1 MRWRSGDSEENRC
14 DDISYRRDTSCRQ
27 RERREVGVFP
37 DLERAHAIVD
47 SDRWTLPAVFAELRA
62 GDEIAPQEMV
72 RTFNCGVGMALIVSA
87 ELAESVSAALEG
99 AGEAVFEI
107 GMIGAGKRG
116 CTVTGEGWS
125 VTHHA

>member
-1 MRWRSGDSEENRC
+1 
-14 DDISYRRDTSCRQ
+14 
-27 RERREVGVFP
+27 
-37 DLERAHAIVD
+37 
-47 SDRWTLPAVFAELRA
+47 
-62 GDEIAPQEMV
+62 MV

-87 ELAESVSAALEG
+87 ELAEGVSAALEG

-107 GMIGAGKRG
+107 GTIDAGRRG